1 MWVYFHKKLIS
12 KTRLVDLIKVNASIA
27 KVDVVKFDVSIFL
40 LSYLILHKWVYFHKN
55 WYQSSRL
62 VNLMEVNASISKVD
76 VIEIG
81 MSHPKP
87 QRVWSMRKTS
97 QSTCRFFFSFLFDNP
112 IHKIISSSNIK
123 NYHTNSIEYTLRVSQ
138 NSK

>member
-1 MWVYFHKKLIS
+1 MRECLHATTVISLFYSGTFSVTACGCRQIAKPRKFHMSIFLLPSLILCEFIFTKKLIS
-12 KTRLVDLIKVNASIA
+12 ETRLVDLVKVNASIA
-27 KVDVVKFDVSIFL
+27 KVDIVKFDVSIFL

-81 MSHPKP
+81 NF
-87 QRVWSMRKTS
+87 RLW
-97 QSTCRFFFSFLFDNP
+97 
-112 IHKIISSSNIK
+112 
-123 NYHTNSIEYTLRVSQ
+123 
-138 NSK
+138 

>member
-40 LSYLILHKWVYFHKN
+40 LSYLILHKRVYFHKN
-55 WYQSSRL
+55 CYQSSRL

-81 MSHPKP
+81 NFGLW
-87 QRVWSMRKTS
+87 QRMVKEMLVQ
-97 QSTCRFFFSFLFDNP
+97 QSLLKALYGKQRN
-112 IHKIISSSNIK
+112 
-123 NYHTNSIEYTLRVSQ
+123 
-138 NSK
+138 

>member
-62 VNLMEVNASISKVD
+62 VNASISKVD

-112 IHKIISSSNIK
+112 IHKIISSFNIK